1 MDGLTRFDGGLMPPE
16 APLAHPVQ
24 DLRRAPG
31 VSAPEGP
38 RVQGARLWRLAIF
51 VPAAVLTILLIAK
64 FASGLA
70 PGGTTWTEVALLALL
85 GVTFFW
91 IALAATT
98 AAGGLTRLLLRPP
111 PPDGPGPRTDVALLV
126 PIHEEAPWEVFG
138 NVAAMAADLSPA
150 HDWTIY
156 VLSDTRTEAVAAQEL
171 RAAAALNARLPE
183 GRQVHYRRRAR
194 NDAAKT
200 GNIADWITRWGGA
213 HEAFVVLDADSLM
226 TGAALAALADAM
238 ALDPNAGLIQSLPR
252 LIGGTTLFARLQQ
265 FASAVYG
272 VPLAEGLAGWS
283 DRAGN
288 YWGHNAILRTRAFAE
303 TAGLPRMPSF
313 RGEGGLIMSHD
324 FVEAGLLR
332 RAGWG
337 VRFEPAVPGSY
348 EAPPATLVDF
358 SIRDRRWCHGNL
370 QHLALLTTKG
380 LHPVSRFHLLSGAL
394 AYLMSPFW
402 LALLIIWA
410 VVGNGG
416 NSVILYFS
424 SENPVYPVWPEMG
437 GAGGPGT
444 LLFMYGM
451 LLAPKVMGAAALPL
465 TRTPLARLGGPLR
478 FARSMAAEIVASII
492 VAPIT
497 MVQQAL
503 AVGRVVLGLSG
514 GWKPATRGGTR
525 LDWAALLRFHAVETV
540 LGTALTSGMLVG
552 MVSVWLAPIALS
564 LLLAAPI
571 SRASGIDMSRGRR
584 HAHFGTPETV
594 DEPAILRDARAR
606 RDELHQLLQG
616 LAPEGAA

>member
-1 MDGLTRFDGGLMPPE
+1 MDDLNAAASMPPE
-16 APLAHPVQ
+16 APLAQPVQ
-24 DLRRAPG
+24 DLWRRPGGGAPG
-31 VSAPEGP
+31 AP
-38 RVQGARLWRLAIF
+38 RARGARLWRLAIF
-51 VPAAVLTILLIAK
+51 APATVLTASLVAN
-64 FASGLA
+64 FADGLA
-70 PGGTTWTEVALLALL
+70 PAGLTWTEVLLLALL
-85 GVTFFW
+85 GITFFW

-98 AAGGLTRLLLRPP
+98 AAGGLARLMLRPP
-111 PPDGPGPRTDVALLV
+111 PPDGPADGLDVALLV

-138 NVAAMAADLSPA
+138 NVAAMAADLPRE

-156 VLSDTRTEAVAAQEL
+156 VLSDTRSADVAAQEE
-171 RAAAALNARLPE
+171 RAARALNARLPT
-183 GRQVHYRRRAR
+183 GRHVHYRRRVR

-200 GNIADWITRWGGA
+200 GNLADWLTRWGGA

-238 ALDPNAGLIQSLPR
+238 ARDPNAGLIQSLPR
-252 LIGGTTLFARLQQ
+252 LIGGETLFAKLQQ

-303 TAGLPRMPSF
+303 AAGLPRMPSL
-313 RGEGGLIMSHD
+313 RGGEGGLILSHD

-337 VRFEPAVPGSY
+337 VRFEPGVPGSY

-370 QHLALLTTKG
+370 QHLALLTTRG
-380 LHPVSRFHLLSGAL
+380 LHPVSRFHLLSGAF
-394 AYLMSPFW
+394 AYLMSPLW
-402 LALLIIWA
+402 LMLLVIWA

-416 NSVILYFS
+416 DSVILYFS
-424 SENPVYPVWPEMG
+424 AENPVYPVWPEMG

-465 TRTPLARLGGPLR
+465 TRTPLSRLGGPLR
-478 FARSMAAEIVASII
+478 FAGSMAAEIVASVI

-503 AVGRVVLGLSG
+503 SVGRTILGAKA
-514 GWKPATRGGTR
+514 GWRPAARGGTR
-525 LDWAALLRFHAVETV
+525 LGWRALLRFHAVETA
-540 LGTALTSGMLVG
+540 LGIALTLGMAAGV
-552 MVSVWLAPIALS
+552 VSVWLAPIAWS
-564 LLLAAPI
+564 LLLAVPV
-571 SRASGIDMSRGRR
+571 SRASGMDMTRGRR
-584 HAHFGTPETV
+584 RRHLGTPETL
-594 DEPAILRDARAR
+594 DEPAILREAQVRRA
-606 RDELHQLLQG
+606 ELHALLS
-616 LAPEGAA
+616 GATGPA

>member
-1 MDGLTRFDGGLMPPE
+1 MDDVIGAATMPPE
-16 APLAHPVQ
+16 SPLAHPIQ
-24 DLRRAPG
+24 DLRRRPAAGAPAG
-31 VSAPEGP
+31 AP
-38 RVQGARLWRLAIF
+38 RARGARLWRLAIF
-51 VPAAVLTILLIAK
+51 APAAVLTASLIAT
-64 FASGLA
+64 FAEGLA
-70 PGGTTWTEVALLALL
+70 PAGLTWTEVALLALL

-98 AAGGLTRLLLRPP
+98 AAGGLARLMLRPP
-111 PPDGPGPRTDVALLV
+111 PPDGPAPRLDVALLV

-138 NVAAMAADLSPA
+138 NVAAMAADLSPE
-150 HDWTIY
+150 HGWTIY
-156 VLSDTRTEAVAAQEL
+156 VLSDTRTEAVAAQEVL
-171 RAAAALNARLPE
+171 AARALNARLPE
-183 GRQVHYRRRAR
+183 SQRVHYRRRAR

-200 GNIADWITRWGGA
+200 GNLSDWLTRWGGR

-238 ALDPNAGLIQSLPR
+238 ARDPNAGLIQSLPR

-303 TAGLPRMPSF
+303 AAGLPRMPSL
-313 RGEGGLIMSHD
+313 RGEGGMILSHD

-337 VRFEPAVPGSY
+337 VRFEPGVPGSY

-358 SIRDRRWCHGNL
+358 AVRDRRWCHGNL
-370 QHLALLTTKG
+370 QHLALLTTRG
-380 LHPVSRFHLLSGAL
+380 LHPVSRFHLLSGAF

-402 LALLIIWA
+402 LALLVIWA

-416 NSVILYFS
+416 DSVILYFS
-424 SENPVYPVWPEMG
+424 AENPVYPVWPEVG

-465 TRTPLARLGGPLR
+465 TRTPLSRLGGP
-478 FARSMAAEIVASII
+478 FAFAGSMAAEILASVLI
-492 VAPIT
+492 APIT

-503 AVGRVVLGLSG
+503 SVGRTLLGAEA
-514 GWKPATRGGTR
+514 GWKPAARGGTR
-525 LDWAALLRFHAVETV
+525 LGWRALLRFHAVETV
-540 LGTALTSGMLVG
+540 LGAALTAGMAAGV
-552 MVSVWLAPIALS
+552 VSVWLAPIAGS

-571 SRASGIDMSRGRR
+571 SRASGIDMTRGRR
-584 HAHFGTPETV
+584 GRHLGTPETIE
-594 DEPAILRDARAR
+594 EPAILREARAR
-606 RDELHQLLQG
+606 QGELHALLVPATEPG
-616 LAPEGAA
+616 RA